1 MRVLLSEPKEHLE
14 KPASRFS
21 PLKINS
27 YFFLYGELS
36 DQVQS
41 YEFSQSHPIETLLT
55 WSEIQTVESHPYLC
69 SRNFINAL
77 SVWEKTPEKNSVV
90 FCCFS
95 SSIKDETLKIYVDFD
110 HLFPVWPPCT
120 GPIDHRYFFDGD
132 SSIIADQLTAGFRV
146 GFRAIEEVRFTIDQ
160 ILEEGL
166 GINAVSYTHL
176 TLPTTSR
183 V

>member
-1 MRVLLSEPKEHLE
+1 M
-14 KPASRFS
+14 
-21 PLKINS
+21 
-27 YFFLYGELS
+27 
-36 DQVQS
+36 QS

-95 SSIKDETLKIYVDFD
+95 SSIKDESLKIYVDFD

-132 SSIIADQLTAGFRV
+132 SSITADQLTAGFRV

-166 GINAVSYTHL
+166 GINDSIVLFRAL
-176 TLPTTSR
+176 KLLNIC
-183 V
+183 